1 MRVFL
6 HPYIV
11 NPMFKTC
18 MIYRIAPGWAMD
30 LAAMESAL
38 AKMPFHPCGA
48 TQPESYGWTPPR
60 GEKNGALVESIAGQR
75 ILSFQLETKSVP
87 AAVVKRHLDERI
99 AKMEQDEGRKP
110 GRKETRELKDDIM
123 LELLPHAFPKE
134 SSILAWFDLAN
145 GRLVLDCS
153 SQGKADTLI
162 TALVECLPG
171 LQVSLLN
178 TQVSPQAAMTQW
190 LSGRPEDW
198 PEHFA
203 PGRFVELNSGDE
215 MNATVKFDRHHL
227 DDEQMRLHIGQGKLP
242 TRLAL
247 DWQGRVS
254 FVLTEGTQ
262 LKKIAFLD
270 GAMIHADGET
280 AETSFDGDVA
290 IATGELSALITDL
303 IQALGGELEQ
313 PGAAA

>member
-1 MRVFL
+1 
-6 HPYIV
+6 
-11 NPMFKTC
+11 MFKNC
-18 MIYRIAPGWAMD
+18 MIFRIAPGRAMD

-75 ILSFQLETKSVP
+75 ILRFQLESKSVP
-87 AAVVKRHLDERI
+87 ASAIKRKLDERC
-99 AKMEQDEGRKP
+99 AKIEENEGRKP
-110 GRKETRELKDDIM
+110 GRKETRELKDEIL

-178 TQVSPQAAMTQW
+178 TQVAPRAAMTRW
-190 LSGRPEDW
+190 LSGVTDVDDDDSW
-198 PEHFA
+198 PAFFA

-227 DDEQMRLHIGQGKLP
+227 DDEQMRLHISQGKLP
-242 TRLAL
+242 TQLAL
-247 DWQGRVS
+247 DWKGRVS

-270 GAMIHADGET
+270 IVIDGP
-280 AETSFDGDVA
+280 AEGDAFDADVA
-290 IATGELSALITDL
+290 IATAELSALITDL
-303 IQALGGELEQ
+303 IPALGGELEQ

>member
-60 GEKNGALVESIAGQR
+60 GEKNGALVESVAGQR
-75 ILSFQLETKSVP
+75 ILRFQLETKSVP
-87 AAVVKRHLDERI
+87 PTVVKRHLDERI

-134 SSILAWFDLAN
+134 SSILAWFDLVN

-153 SQGKADTLI
+153 SPGKADTLI
-162 TALVECLPG
+162 SALVECLPG

-190 LSGRPEDW
+190 LSGKPEDW

-215 MNATVKFDRHHL
+215 MKSVVKFDRHHL
-227 DDEQMRLHIGQGKLP
+227 DDDQMRLHIGQGKLP
-242 TRLAL
+242 TQLAL

-270 GAMIHADGET
+270 GVFESPSNGEQEGGFDADI
-280 AETSFDGDVA
+280 A
-290 IATGELSALITDL
+290 ISTGELSALITDL
-303 IQALGGELEQ
+303 VQALGGELEQ
-313 PGAAA
+313 AGAAA

>member
-1 MRVFL
+1 
-6 HPYIV
+6 
-11 NPMFKTC
+11 MFKNC

-75 ILSFQLETKSVP
+75 ILRFRLESKSVP
-87 AAVVKRHLDERI
+87 ASAIKRKLDERI
-99 AKMEQDEGRKP
+99 AKIEENEGRKP
-110 GRKETRELKDDIM
+110 GRKETRELKDEIL

-153 SQGKADTLI
+153 SPGKADTLI
-162 TALVECLPG
+162 SALVACLDG
-171 LQVSLLN
+171 LQISLLN
-178 TQVSPQAAMTQW
+178 TKVAPQAAMTRW
-190 LSGRPEDW
+190 LSGNADGW
-198 PEHFA
+198 PVHFA

-242 TRLAL
+242 TQLAL
-247 DWQGRVS
+247 DWKGRVS

-270 GAMIHADGET
+270 GVADGQ
-280 AETSFDGDVA
+280 AEGNDAFDADIA
-290 IATGELSALITDL
+290 ISTGELSALIKGL
-303 IQALGGELEQ
+303 VKALGDELE
-313 PGAAA
+313 

>member
-1 MRVFL
+1 
-6 HPYIV
+6 
-11 NPMFKTC
+11 MFKTC

-60 GEKNGALVESIAGQR
+60 GEKNGALVESIAGQH
-75 ILSFQLETKSVP
+75 ILRFQLESKSVP
-87 AAVVKRHLDERI
+87 ASAIKRKLDERI
-99 AKMEQDEGRKP
+99 AKIEENEGRKP
-110 GRKETRELKDDIM
+110 GRKEARELKDEIV

-134 SSILAWFDLAN
+134 SSILAWFDLQR

-153 SQGKADTLI
+153 SPGKADTLI
-162 TALVECLPG
+162 SALVECLPG
-171 LQVSLLN
+171 FQVALLN
-178 TQVSPQAAMTQW
+178 TQVAPQAAMTQW
-190 LSGRPEDW
+190 LTRAAEDW

-203 PGRFVELNSGDE
+203 AGRFVELHSGDE
-215 MNATVKFDRHHL
+215 LKSTVKFDRHHL
-227 DDEQMRLHIGQGKLP
+227 DDDQMRLHIGQGKLP
-242 TRLAL
+242 TQLAL

-280 AETSFDGDVA
+280 AETSFYGDVA

-303 IQALGGELEQ
+303 IQALGGEL
-313 PGAAA
+313 A

>member
-1 MRVFL
+1 
-6 HPYIV
+6 
-11 NPMFKTC
+11 MFKTC
-18 MIYRIAPGWAMD
+18 MIYRIAPSWAMD

-60 GEKNGALVESIAGQR
+60 GEKNGALVESIASQR
-75 ILSFQLETKSVP
+75 ILRFQLESKSVP
-87 AAVVKRHLDERI
+87 ASAIKRKLDERC
-99 AKMEQDEGRKP
+99 AKIEENEGRKP

-134 SSILAWFDLAN
+134 SAILAWFDLQH

-153 SQGKADTLI
+153 SVGKADTLI
-162 TALVECLPG
+162 SALVECLPG
-171 LQVSLLN
+171 LQLSLLN
-178 TQVSPQAAMTQW
+178 TQVAPQAAMTQW
-190 LSGRPEDW
+190 LTRAAEDW

-203 PGRFVELNSGDE
+203 AGRFVELHSGDE
-215 MNATVKFDRHHL
+215 LKSTVKFDRHHL
-227 DDEQMRLHIGQGKLP
+227 DDDQMRLHIGQGKLP
-242 TRLAL
+242 TQLAL

-262 LKKIAFLD
+262 LKKITLLD
-270 GAMIHADGET
+270 GAMTHADGET

-313 PGAAA
+313 AGGAA

>member
-1 MRVFL
+1 
-6 HPYIV
+6 
-11 NPMFKTC
+11 MFKTC

>member
-1 MRVFL
+1 
-6 HPYIV
+6 
-11 NPMFKTC
+11 MFKNTL
-18 MIYRIAPGWAMD
+18 IYRIAPGWTMD
-30 LAAMESAL
+30 AEAMESAL
-38 AKMPFHPCGA
+38 AKTPFQPCSA

-60 GEKNGALVESIAGQR
+60 GQAHGALVELVAGQR
-75 ILSFQLETKSVP
+75 ILRFMHESKAVP
-87 AAVVKRHLDERI
+87 GSVVKRHLDERC
-99 AKMEQDEGRKP
+99 AKIEEMEGRKP
-110 GRKETRELKDDIM
+110 GRKETRELKELVIQ
-123 LELLPHAFPKE
+123 ELLPHAFPKT
-134 SSILAWFDLAN
+134 SSILVWMDLAN

-153 SQGKADTLI
+153 SQGKADTLVS
-162 TALVECLPG
+162 ALVECLPG

-178 TQVSPQAAMTQW
+178 TQVAPRAAMTRW
-190 LSGRPEDW
+190 LTGKPEDW

-242 TRLAL
+242 TQLAL

-270 GAMIHADGET
+270 GVFQEQSGADDNGG
-280 AETSFDGDVA
+280 FDSDVA
-290 IATGELSALITDL
+290 IATGELSVLITDL

-313 PGAAA
+313 AGGAA

>member
-1 MRVFL
+1 
-6 HPYIV
+6 
-11 NPMFKTC
+11 MFKNC

-60 GEKNGALVESIAGQR
+60 GEKNGALVESVAGQR
-75 ILSFQLETKSVP
+75 ILRFKIEAKSVP
-87 AAVVKRHLDERI
+87 APVIGRHMDERI
-99 AKMEQDEGRKP
+99 AKIQEQEGRKP
-110 GRKETRELKDDIM
+110 GRKETRELMDEVR
-123 LELLPHAFPKE
+123 LALLPHAFPKE

-153 SQGKADTLI
+153 SSGKADTLI
-162 TALVECLPG
+162 SALVTCFPG
-171 LQVSLLN
+171 LQLSLLN
-178 TQVSPQAAMTQW
+178 TQVAPQAAMTQW
-190 LSGRPEDW
+190 LSGKPEDW
-198 PEHFA
+198 PGHFA
-203 PGRFVELNSGDE
+203 AGRFVELNSGDE

-227 DDEQMRLHIGQGKLP
+227 DDEEMKRHIAQGKLP
-242 TRLAL
+242 TQLAL
-247 DWQGRVS
+247 DWDGRVS

-270 GAMIHADGET
+270 GVFESPSNGEQEGGFDADI
-280 AETSFDGDVA
+280 A
-290 IATGELSALITDL
+290 IATGELSALIGDL

-313 PGAAA
+313 AGVTA